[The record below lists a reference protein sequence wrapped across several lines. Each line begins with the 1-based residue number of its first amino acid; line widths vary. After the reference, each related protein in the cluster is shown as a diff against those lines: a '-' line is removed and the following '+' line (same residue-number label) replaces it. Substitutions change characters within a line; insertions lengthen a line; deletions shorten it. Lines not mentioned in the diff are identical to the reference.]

1 MKANDSQYGYGS
13 KSGRDSDHV
22 SEENTQKYLP
32 YTLYTFYI
40 KCFMKMIK
48 LICPVISE
56 CQR

>member
-32 YTLYTFYI
+32 YTLYI
-40 KCFMKMIK
+40 QCLMKM
-48 LICPVISE
+48 ICPVISE